1 MDVERR
7 RNERKRGFFA
17 VQLDSESRLNR
28 IGVTRDVS
36 VGGMLI
42 ASPSRFAVGEEVTL
56 RVYFPDESTETV
68 HAKVARVE
76 EMPFRSDE
84 PWRYRLAVVFT
95 DEHPGLM
102 DLTSAHVPALL
113 H

>member
-17 VQLDSESRLNR
+17 VQLDSQSRVNR
-28 IGVTRDVS
+28 IGVTRDLS

-42 ASPSRFAVGEEVTL
+42 ASPSRFAVGEELTL
-56 RVYFPDESTETV
+56 RVYFPDESSETV
-68 HAKVARVE
+68 LAKVARVE
-76 EMPFRSDE
+76 ETPLKSNE

-95 DEHPGLM
+95 DEHPALV
-102 DLTSAHVPALL
+102 DLTSVHSPKMV